1 MMQGGIAGGQDGRRA
16 RQKSSLFALL
26 PFCLPAFLP
35 FFVAALPLIF
45 DGCTRT
51 HAKAIPESPPLDMPV
66 SPPREVAPSDA
77 ETPQPVP
84 LPEEP
89 ARNPPARLR
98 PPPAREQPRAE
109 PKPPEPPKP
118 EPAPAEPPKPEEPPK
133 PPTLLQTT
141 PANTEVDLERG
152 IRTTLVRAQTDL
164 NRVDAAR
171 LNADARTQY
180 DTAKSFIRQAEA
192 AVRAKNLVFAKTV
205 ADKAAV
211 LAAQLAPK

>member
-1 MMQGGIAGGQDGRRA
+1 MKQGSKAA
-16 RQKSSLFALL
+16 RQQGKKAKQKRCLAALL
-26 PFCLPAFLP
+26 PCCLA
-35 FFVAALPLIF
+35 VLPLIST
-45 DGCTRT
+45 GCTRT
-51 HAKAIPESPPLDMPV
+51 HAKTMPESPPLDMPV

-77 ETPQPVP
+77 ETPPPVP

-89 ARNPPARLR
+89 ARNPPERLR
-98 PPPAREQPRAE
+98 PPPVREQPRAAE

-118 EPAPAEPPKPEEPPK
+118 EPAPVEPPKPEEPPK

-152 IRTTLVRAQTDL
+152 IRTTLVRAQADL
-164 NRVDAAR
+164 NRVDAGR

>member
-1 MMQGGIAGGQDGRRA
+1 MQQGSKAA
-16 RQKSSLFALL
+16 RQEGRKASQRRGLTALL
-26 PFCLPAFLP
+26 PFCLPTLLP
-35 FFVAALPLIF
+35 FFVAALPLTSI
-45 DGCTRT
+45 GCTRT

-66 SPPREVAPSDA
+66 SPPREVAPNDT

-98 PPPAREQPRAE
+98 PAPVREQPRTE

-118 EPAPAEPPKPEEPPK
+118 EPAPVEPPKPEEPPK

-141 PANTEVDLERG
+141 PATAEGEVERQ
-152 IRTTLVRAQTDL
+152 IRATLTRATSDL

-171 LNADARTQY
+171 LTVDARTQY
-180 DTAKSFIRQAEA
+180 DTAKSFIRQADA
-192 AVRAKNLVFAKTV
+192 AVRAKNLVFAKNL

>member
-1 MMQGGIAGGQDGRRA
+1 MTQGRNAGSAVGLA
-16 RQKSSLFALL
+16 AIL
-26 PFCLPAFLP
+26 PFCL
-35 FFVAALPLIF
+35 AALLLIST
-45 DGCTRT
+45 GCTRT
-51 HAKAIPESPPLDMPV
+51 HAKTTPESPPLDMPV
-66 SPPREVAPSDA
+66 SPPREVAPSEA

-98 PPPAREQPRAE
+98 PPPVREPPRTE

-118 EPAPAEPPKPEEPPK
+118 EPPPVEPPKPEEPPK

-141 PANTEVDLERG
+141 PATAEGEVERAN
-152 IRTTLVRAQTDL
+152 RATLTRATSDL
-164 NRVDAAR
+164 NRVDAKR

-180 DTAKSFIRQAEA
+180 DTAKSFVRQADA
-192 AVRAKNLVFAKTV
+192 AVRAKNLVFAKNL

>member
-1 MMQGGIAGGQDGRRA
+1 MKILSLLLIA
-16 RQKSSLFALL
+16 LALTS
-26 PFCLPAFLP
+26 A
-35 FFVAALPLIF
+35 
-45 DGCTRT
+45 CTRA
-51 HAKAIPESPPLDMPV
+51 HAKTMPESPPLDMPV

-77 ETPQPVP
+77 ETPQPLP

-89 ARNPPARLR
+89 ARNAPARLR
-98 PPPAREQPRAE
+98 PPPVREQPRVE
-109 PKPPEPPKP
+109 PAKPAEPPKP
-118 EPAPAEPPKPEEPPK
+118 EPAPVEPPKPEEPPK

-141 PANTEVDLERG
+141 LATAEGEVERA
-152 IRTTLVRAQTDL
+152 IRATLTRATSDL

-180 DTAKSFIRQAEA
+180 DTAKSFIRQADA
-192 AVRAKNLVFAKTV
+192 AVRAKNLVFAKSV

>member
-1 MMQGGIAGGQDGRRA
+1 MRQGRNAERLEGRKA
-16 RQKSSLFALL
+16 KQKSCLSALL
-26 PFCLPAFLP
+26 TFCLAAFLP
-35 FFVAALPLIF
+35 LMST
-45 DGCTRT
+45 GCTRA
-51 HAKAIPESPPLDMPV
+51 HAKMAPESPPLDMPV
-66 SPPREVAPSDA
+66 SPPREVAPNDT

-98 PPPAREQPRAE
+98 PPPAREQPRTE
-109 PKPPEPPKP
+109 PKPEPPKP
-118 EPAPAEPPKPEEPPK
+118 EPAPVEPPKPEEPPK

-141 PANTEVDLERG
+141 PATAEGEVERG
-152 IRTTLVRAQTDL
+152 IRATLTRATSDL

-171 LNADARTQY
+171 LTADARTQY
-180 DTAKSFIRQAEA
+180 DTAKSFVRQADA
-192 AVRAKNLVFAKTV
+192 AVRAKNLVFAKNL

>member
-1 MMQGGIAGGQDGRRA
+1 MMQGGIAGWKDGRRA
-16 RQKSSLFALL
+16 RQKSCRSAFL

-35 FFVAALPLIF
+35 FFVAALPLIST
-45 DGCTRT
+45 GCTRA
-51 HAKAIPESPPLDMPV
+51 HAKMAPESPPLDMPV
-66 SPPREVAPSDA
+66 SPPREVAPNDT

-89 ARNPPARLR
+89 ARNSPARLR

-109 PKPPEPPKP
+109 PKPSEQKP
-118 EPAPAEPPKPEEPPK
+118 EPAAVEPPKPEEPPK

-141 PANTEVDLERG
+141 PATAEGEVERG
-152 IRTTLVRAQTDL
+152 IRATLTRATSDL

-171 LNADARTQY
+171 LNVDARTQY
-180 DTAKSFIRQAEA
+180 DTAKSFIRQADA
-192 AVRAKNLVFAKTV
+192 AVRAKNLVFAKNL

>member
-1 MMQGGIAGGQDGRRA
+1 MLQGRIAGWKDGRRA
-16 RQKSSLFALL
+16 RQKNCLSALL
-26 PFCLPAFLP
+26 PFCL
-35 FFVAALPLIF
+35 AALPLIST
-45 DGCTRT
+45 GCTRA
-51 HAKAIPESPPLDMPV
+51 HAKMTPESPPLDMPV

-89 ARNPPARLR
+89 ARNPPSRLR
-98 PPPAREQPRAE
+98 PPPAREQPKVE

-118 EPAPAEPPKPEEPPK
+118 EPAPVEPPKPEEPPK

-141 PANTEVDLERG
+141 PATAEGEVERG
-152 IRTTLVRAQTDL
+152 IRATLTRATTDL

-180 DTAKSFIRQAEA
+180 DTAKSFIRQADA
-192 AVRAKNLVFAKTV
+192 AVRAKNLVFAKNL

>member
-1 MMQGGIAGGQDGRRA
+1 MKIL
-16 RQKSSLFALL
+16 SLLLLAL
-26 PFCLPAFLP
+26 
-35 FFVAALPLIF
+35 ALTSA
-45 DGCTRT
+45 CTRA
-51 HAKAIPESPPLDMPV
+51 HAKTMPESPPLDMPV

-89 ARNPPARLR
+89 ARNAPARLR
-98 PPPAREQPRAE
+98 PPPVREQPRAE
-109 PKPPEPPKP
+109 PKPPESPKP
-118 EPAPAEPPKPEEPPK
+118 EPPPVEPPKPEEPPK

-152 IRTTLVRAQTDL
+152 IRTTLIRAQTDL

>member
-1 MMQGGIAGGQDGRRA
+1 MKQRSKAATQQGRKASQRRGP
-16 RQKSSLFALL
+16 SALL
-26 PFCLPAFLP
+26 PFCLPTVLP
-35 FFVAALPLIF
+35 FFVAALPLIST
-45 DGCTRT
+45 GCTRA
-51 HAKAIPESPPLDMPV
+51 HAKMAPESPPLDMPV
-66 SPPREVAPSDA
+66 SPPREVAPNDT

-98 PPPAREQPRAE
+98 PPPAREQPRTE

-118 EPAPAEPPKPEEPPK
+118 EPPPVEPPKPEEPPK

-141 PANTEVDLERG
+141 PATAEGEVERG
-152 IRTTLVRAQTDL
+152 IRAALTRATSDL

-171 LNADARTQY
+171 LTADARTQY
-180 DTAKSFIRQAEA
+180 DTAKSFIRQADA
-192 AVRAKNLVFAKTV
+192 AVRAKNLVFAKNL